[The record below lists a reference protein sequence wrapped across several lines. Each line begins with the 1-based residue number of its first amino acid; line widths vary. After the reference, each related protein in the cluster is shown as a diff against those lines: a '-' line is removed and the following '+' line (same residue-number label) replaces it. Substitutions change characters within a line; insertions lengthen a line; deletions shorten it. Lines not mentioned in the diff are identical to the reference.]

1 MTENT
6 LYECTVCGRIG
17 SVGRCCGDETR
28 RPLNNAA
35 RAEIETCHAEA
46 ATLYM
51 QLKAAEVQLFETHK
65 ALKMLY
71 QWVQAEVEQ
80 FEAAAP
86 DDFIIEAIKTAIK
99 KAEEVAE

>member
-1 MTENT
+1 MSETT

-17 SVGRCCGDETR
+17 NVGRCCGDETR
-28 RPLNNAA
+28 RTLNNEA

-46 ATLYM
+46 ATLYR
-51 QLKAAEVQLFETHK
+51 QLKSAQTQRAETRK

-86 DDFIIEAIKTAIK
+86 DDEIVQAVEAAIK
-99 KAEEVAE
+99 KAEEVEK

>member
-1 MTENT
+1 MRPVLHDKSDGEKTMTEN
-6 LYECTVCGRIG
+6 
-17 SVGRCCGDETR
+17 
-28 RPLNNAA
+28 
-35 RAEIETCHAEA
+35 
-46 ATLYM
+46 TLYM
-51 QLKAAEVQLFETHK
+51 QLKAIEAQLAETRK

-86 DDFIIEAIKTAIK
+86 DDFIIEAVEAAIK